1 MAAGH
6 VVSRIYDAMKRGAA
20 IDASRRALVAAGSEG
35 APRVDRVAEG
45 YQRVLHAIQSRLGA
59 KPGGAILIVSAVH
72 GEGTSTVARE
82 LAALLGR
89 DEVVSAVL
97 VDANLRTPSQ
107 HKAFGV
113 ERGGGVTDVVTRG
126 LALDEAV
133 RNGNRSAVPL
143 VTSGRPAS
151 HPAGILGAPAL
162 RVALEGLRARY
173 NWVIVDGPPAT
184 VYSDAGIL
192 APLMDG
198 VVLVVEA
205 EKTRWQ
211 VAEQAKRILEDSG
224 ARLLGAVLSRQ
235 RFHIPEAV
243 YGLL

>member
-1 MAAGH
+1 M
-6 VVSRIYDAMKRGAA
+6 SRIYDAMKRGAA
-20 IDASRRALVAAGSEG
+20 LEASRRALVAAGLKG
-35 APRVDRVAEG
+35 APLVDRVAES
-45 YQRVLHAIQSRLGA
+45 YQQVLHAIQSRQGA
-59 KPGGAILIVSAVH
+59 KPGCSILVVSAAH

-89 DEVVSAVL
+89 GGLARAVL

-113 ERGGGVTDVVTRG
+113 ERAGGLTEVVMRG
-126 LALDEAV
+126 LALEQAV
-133 RNGNRSAVPL
+133 RNGNSSPVPL
-143 VTSGRPAS
+143 LTSGRPAS
-151 HPAGILGAPAL
+151 HPTGVLSAPGL
-162 RVALEGLRARY
+162 RTALEGLRAKY
-173 NWVIVDGPPAT
+173 DWVIVDAPPAT

-192 APLMDG
+192 APLVEG

-211 VAEQAKRILEDSG
+211 VAEQAKRTLEESG
-224 ARLLGAVLSRQ
+224 ARLLGAVLSRR
-235 RFHIPEAV
+235 RFHIPKAL